1 MLKSRLLER
10 NGIAHGFFTREGGVS
25 TGIYRGLNC
34 GPGSHD
40 SPENVAENRARA
52 MAVIGH
58 RVADLRTLY
67 QVHSGDVIVL
77 RNDTEIKP
85 RPKADAMVT
94 NVPGLSLG
102 ILTADCVPILF
113 ADETNGV
120 IAAAHSGWKGAVVDI
135 GGNVVQKMIEL
146 GARRS
151 MIRAAIGPAIAQKSY
166 EVGPAFP
173 EPFLALDPR
182 SKKFF
187 IPSVRP
193 GHHMFDLKGF
203 VRDRL
208 EMLEIDA
215 VDMLENDTCA
225 EEDLFYSYRRM
236 IKRGEPDYGRQ
247 LSAIALKA

>member
-1 MLKSRLLER
+1 MLKSQLLESD
-10 NGIAHGFFTREGGVS
+10 GIAHGFFTRDGGVS
-25 TGIYRGLNC
+25 TGVYRGLNC

-40 SPENVAENRARA
+40 NPQNVTENRARA
-52 MAVIGH
+52 MAMIG
-58 RVADLRTLY
+58 RRPEDLRTLY

-77 RNDTEIKP
+77 RDDVEITP

-120 IAAAHSGWKGAVVDI
+120 IAAAHSGWKGAVADI
-135 GGNVVQKMIEL
+135 GRNVVEKMIEL
-146 GARRS
+146 GAKRS
-151 MIRAAIGPAIAQKSY
+151 SITAVIGPAIAQKSY
-166 EVGPAFP
+166 EVGPEFP

-187 IPSVRP
+187 VPSARS

-208 EMLEIDA
+208 ENLEIKA

-236 IKRGEPDYGRQ
+236 VKRGEPDYGRQ